1 VHNTAGALDDDMA
14 DEEILGT
21 TTVTDRWRIS
31 LIKAVRETFEEAGE
45 DVEVGD
51 RLVYKLRDGQV
62 VVEPA

>member
-1 VHNTAGALDDDMA
+1 MA

-31 LIKAVRETFEEAGE
+31 LIKAVREVFEEAGE

-51 RLVYKLRDGQV
+51 RLVYRLRDGQV